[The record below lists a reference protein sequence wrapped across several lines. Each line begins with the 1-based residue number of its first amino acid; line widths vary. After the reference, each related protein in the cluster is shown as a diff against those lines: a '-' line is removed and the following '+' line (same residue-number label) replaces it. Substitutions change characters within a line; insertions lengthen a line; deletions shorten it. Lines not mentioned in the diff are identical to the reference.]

1 MSQQQF
7 YKVYISPSK
16 GNKEFSSW
24 EDKIKENFG
33 PLSGYATDLNNGK
46 SANAILL
53 DLLKLQPTGAASYPN
68 YLNIKNVYLEHIK
81 SLQANLE
88 EEDNTLKQ
96 EISTLEGDSPSAKVV
111 NILQKYGI
119 LTGIEFFIPQEK
131 IYRHFDDFMGE
142 NVYKGGK
149 NPYEHYW
156 EEVISAIDYVPEK
169 GFRYYD
175 TKLAVQVLIFS
186 KVKFKLLDITNFIS
200 NITTNT
206 NIGSGGNFSIQ
217 MNLISQSELETESAF
232 QNNNINITGYKKAL
246 FLQSIFRENDLVFI
260 RFEKLK
266 SEKDEFYTEYNESE
280 YDPSLSRVA
289 NKRKY
294 SERKEKKIKGKYWDM
309 IGLVDTTSIN
319 STYNTIGINI
329 VGRDLIK
336 LLIEDYNFFIPIQF
350 GNTPETIFG
359 GGNTKIFNRL
369 FTSGEYNLEFTKSFR
384 SIENSIG
391 FILSQLTNTQI
402 LSPACLEL
410 LKKEYGDD
418 LSKQFEYTQGGK
430 NEKQSVINGIWGLVN
445 YYVDENISHYRLADA
460 SLRSPDGS
468 VLQQIH
474 KVCQEPFVEIIADT
488 FVDKFS
494 LILRRPPF
502 TIKDIA
508 KQKFIIIGK
517 ESTITESL
525 VFDQNISTIYQL
537 NPQGGCFVNNN
548 SIPLAYLPMIVLDE
562 YTKMW
567 GNKLY
572 SQVFNYTNIDA
583 YTKVAEKNEKQNSS
597 IKESFIEALIW
608 LIESSAYLPFSRTGT
623 ITIRGDRRI
632 KIGQWVYFEKSN
644 EVFYVEGVQH
654 IVNIVGGTPDRRTV
668 LKVSR
673 GLVKDYISPKR
684 DISSSSQDGSQKSK
698 VKSVSYSNVSY
709 GDLID
714 IDYLKEGLKE
724 LFVKLNKDFNIQR
737 LKKDGNKYSKTN
749 SIVINEVFN
758 FFLSGAQFEGAVK
771 PFVKNYEVQ
780 PAVELNDLNRLQ
792 KGEES
797 YHLYISD
804 GSNDDNNSSEELN
817 NQNNIGNELPKVKGY
832 QRVGNLEIGY
842 RLIPIYE

>member
-1 MSQQQF
+1 
-7 YKVYISPSK
+7 
-16 GNKEFSSW
+16 
-24 EDKIKENFG
+24 
-33 PLSGYATDLNNGK
+33 
-46 SANAILL
+46 
-53 DLLKLQPTGAASYPN
+53 
-68 YLNIKNVYLEHIK
+68 
-81 SLQANLE
+81 
-88 EEDNTLKQ
+88 
-96 EISTLEGDSPSAKVV
+96 
-111 NILQKYGI
+111 
-119 LTGIEFFIPQEK
+119 
-131 IYRHFDDFMGE
+131 
-142 NVYKGGK
+142 
-149 NPYEHYW
+149 
-156 EEVISAIDYVPEK
+156 
-169 GFRYYD
+169 
-175 TKLAVQVLIFS
+175 
-186 KVKFKLLDITNFIS
+186 
-200 NITTNT
+200 
-206 NIGSGGNFSIQ
+206 
-217 MNLISQSELETESAF
+217 MNLVSQSELETESAF
-232 QNNNINITGYKKAL
+232 QDNNINITGYKKAL

-266 SEKDEFYTEYNESE
+266 SEKDEFNTEYNENK
-280 YDPSLSRVA
+280 YDPSLSRVE
-289 NKRKY
+289 NERKY

-309 IGLVDTTSIN
+309 IGLIDTTSID
-319 STYNTIGINI
+319 STYNTIRINI
-329 VGRDLIK
+329 IGRDLIK

-359 GGNTKIFNRL
+359 GGDTKIFNRL
-369 FTSGEYNLEFTKSFR
+369 FTSGEYNLEFIKSFR

-410 LKKEYGDD
+410 LKKEYGED

-430 NEKQSVINGIWGLVN
+430 NENIQEGKNKKQAVINGVWGLVN

-460 SLRSPDGS
+460 SLKSPDGS

-502 TIKDIA
+502 TIEDIA

-525 VFDQNISTIYQL
+525 VFNQNISTIYQL
-537 NPQGGCFVNNN
+537 IPQGGCFINNN

-567 GNKLY
+567 GSKLY
-572 SQVFNYTNIDA
+572 SQVFNYINIDA
-583 YTKVAEKNEKQNSS
+583 YTKVEEKNEKQSS
-597 IKESFIEALIW
+597 IKESFIDALIW

-632 KIGQWVYFEKSN
+632 KIGQWIYFEKSN
-644 EVFYVEGVQH
+644 EIFYVEGVQH
-654 IVNIVGGTPDRRTV
+654 SVNISGNNLDRRTV

-673 GLVKDYISPKR
+673 GLVKDYIFPKR
-684 DISSSSQDGSQKSK
+684 DISSSSQDGFQKSK
-698 VKSVSYSNVSY
+698 VKSVSYSNISY

-714 IDYLKEGLKE
+714 INYLKEGLKE
-724 LFVKLNKDFNIQR
+724 LFIKLNKDFNIQR
-737 LKKDGNKYSKTN
+737 LKKDGNKYFKTN

-771 PFVKNYEVQ
+771 PFIKNYEVQ

-804 GSNDDNNSSEELN
+804 GSDNNNGNGSDGLD

-832 QRVGNLEIGY
+832 QKVGNPEIGY
-842 RLIPIYE
+842 KFIPIYE